1 MKKTTTAPSRQSLRG
16 LDWFIFFLADVQT
29 GFGPFIA
36 VYLTTQKW
44 TQGQIGLVLSIGG
57 LVGLIGQM
65 PGGAI
70 VDAARSERLVA
81 SLAVATIGTCAL
93 GYAVWPIFPVVIAA
107 ATLHAA
113 ASCVL
118 GPAIAAISLGLVG
131 PLAIGERLG
140 RNARFASLGNGSAA
154 ALMGACGYLLSS
166 RSVFLVTF
174 ILAIPTL
181 LALSRI
187 REREIDIVQA
197 HGAIPREVPDEK
209 ATSVFSLIRRRPLLI
224 FAASVL
230 LLQLANAAM
239 LPLMA

>member
-1 MKKTTTAPSRQSLRG
+1 MPPGRNGWGRGSRWRRSAHAPWDMRRGRSSRWWWRRRRCTPPRAACSDRPSRRSVSVWSGRLRSASG
-16 LDWFIFFLADVQT
+16 
-29 GFGPFIA
+29 
-36 VYLTTQKW
+36 
-44 TQGQIGLVLSIGG
+44 S
-57 LVGLIGQM
+57 
-65 PGGAI
+65 
-70 VDAARSERLVA
+70 DAM
-81 SLAVATIGTCAL
+81 
-93 GYAVWPIFPVVIAA
+93 
-107 ATLHAA
+107 
-113 ASCVL
+113 
-118 GPAIAAISLGLVG
+118 PAIHRLATASPPPVMG
-131 PLAIGERLG
+131 P
-140 RNARFASLGNGSAA
+140 
-154 ALMGACGYLLSS
+154 CGYLLWS